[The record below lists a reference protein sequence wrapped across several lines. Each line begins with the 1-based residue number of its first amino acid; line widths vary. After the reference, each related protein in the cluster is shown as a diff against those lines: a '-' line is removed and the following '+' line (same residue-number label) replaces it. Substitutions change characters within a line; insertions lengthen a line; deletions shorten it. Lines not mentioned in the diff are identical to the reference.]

1 MAVINQSYEILIDPN
16 KRREHDAWIV
26 REEAKLRQQSAGD
39 AQAAPIPPQWRAT
52 KAAPTVKNSSQQIF
66 VAVLL
71 WPLKLLRRIVIA
83 VPQLAILGVLI
94 GAIALYD
101 AVTPKRPPPSGP
113 KPYKAEVPAQP
124 KPAVET
130 NLNTEVSDCR
140 IVSNYTTKSGHGA
153 PIYSYMKDGAKHYT
167 SRKPLGCNVASSSDY
182 AAEDI
187 DPTGH
192 ASSAA
197 APNGSPWPTKAA
209 YIPGYSNDNNS
220 GYSQVT
226 VDNAQNSS
234 DVLVKLVSLND
245 ATAYPVRQLFI
256 PAGSS
261 FTMNKVTAG
270 KYDIRYRDLETG
282 GLSRSESFD
291 VEEMQTEEGVQFS
304 NFVMTLYKVQGGNFQ
319 TYELAESEF

>member
-1 MAVINQSYEILIDPN
+1 
-16 KRREHDAWIV
+16 V

-39 AQAAPIPPQWRAT
+39 AQAAPIPPQWRPT
-52 KAAPTVKNSSQQIF
+52 NAAPTVKNSGQKIF

-101 AVTPKRPPPSGP
+101 AATPKRPPPSGP
-113 KPYKAEVPAQP
+113 KPYKAEAPAQP
-124 KPAVET
+124 KPAAET

-140 IVSNYTTKSGHGA
+140 IVSNYATKSGHGA
-153 PIYSYMKDGAKHYT
+153 RIYSYMKDGAKHYT

-187 DPTGH
+187 DTAAH

-209 YIPGYSNDNNS
+209 YIPGYPIPES
-220 GYSQVT
+220 VT
-226 VDNAQNSS
+226 SS
-234 DVLVKLVSLND
+234 DRCDSTFGQPRLDGQRRGFRTDLADYCRFGGRARCAEPGHRCVL
-245 ATAYPVRQLFI
+245 APIA
-256 PAGSS
+256 
-261 FTMNKVTAG
+261 
-270 KYDIRYRDLETG
+270 
-282 GLSRSESFD
+282 
-291 VEEMQTEEGVQFS
+291 
-304 NFVMTLYKVQGGNFQ
+304 
-319 TYELAESEF
+319 